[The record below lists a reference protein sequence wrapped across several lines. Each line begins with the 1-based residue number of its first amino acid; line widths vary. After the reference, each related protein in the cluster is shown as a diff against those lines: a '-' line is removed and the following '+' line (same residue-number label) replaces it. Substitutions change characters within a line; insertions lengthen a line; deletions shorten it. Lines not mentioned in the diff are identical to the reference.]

1 MKKNIY
7 LYCSIIFFTI
17 SCFSQEKEDQ
27 LLKDSLYFNFKKEVI
42 NYSFKEFDQLF
53 FEFHKVTSVDAKTI
67 LTKIEYYTYT
77 IKIAAFNDRYAALY
91 PKEKDIAEKN
101 KQEWYNKKYS
111 DYLLTKQKN

>member
-1 MKKNIY
+1 MFLFLVN
-7 LYCSIIFFTI
+7 F
-17 SCFSQEKEDQ
+17 CFSQEKEDQ

-53 FEFHKVTSVDAKTI
+53 FEFLKVTSVDAKTI